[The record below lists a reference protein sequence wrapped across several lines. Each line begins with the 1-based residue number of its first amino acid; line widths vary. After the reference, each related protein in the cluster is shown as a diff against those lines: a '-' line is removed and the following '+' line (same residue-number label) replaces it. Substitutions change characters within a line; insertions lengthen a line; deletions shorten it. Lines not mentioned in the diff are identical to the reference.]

1 MNFCLSGG
9 IIVTKVGVFMK
20 ESTANRLKQL
30 LADRK
35 LKQVDV
41 LEKALPYSQKYGVK
55 LSKSDLSQ
63 YISGKVVPGQD
74 KLTLLGLALNVSEA
88 WLMGYDVPME
98 RSSTTAGQDNT
109 IRMPSNIIPVPTATK
124 TIPLLGTIACGV
136 PILADE
142 NLDGEVYLPD
152 FIHADFA
159 LRCKGDSMV
168 EARILD
174 GDIVYIRKQ
183 PDVEN
188 GEIAAVLVGDEAT
201 LKRVYKYP
209 GQVVLQPANPKYAP
223 LIYTGESIND
233 MHILGKAVYFVSAIR

>member
-1 MNFCLSGG
+1 MPDKKDSFQSRLKTGLSVRGITQSELSKQSGVSKSSISRYLSGAW
-9 IIVTKVGVFMK
+9 
-20 ESTANRLKQL
+20 EAKQDAVYL
-30 LADRK
+30 L
-35 LKQVDV
+35 
-41 LEKALPYSQKYGVK
+41 SH
-55 LSKSDLSQ
+55 
-63 YISGKVVPGQD
+63 
-74 KLTLLGLALNVSEA
+74 ALNVNEA
-88 WLMGYDVPME
+88 WLMGYDVPMDRE
-98 RSSTTAGQDNT
+98 SPADEKNKTV
-109 IRMPSNIIPVPTATK
+109 RMPSNIIPVPTATK